1 MESQITTKIH
11 EIANVLFQDMKDR
24 KLDSKGIGLLAGLT
38 GIVIFCKHYL
48 QMFPDSKKEEILD
61 EFLETYF
68 DKLTS
73 EIRIFT
79 YCSGLTGALEGLR
92 YLNEEG
98 LLEVDYSDIENNYK
112 NILQTYA
119 IANIANG
126 NYDYLHGGL
135 GVVKYYYRDPL
146 FVNQALEVLENV
158 AEKHGNVYKWISS
171 LGLNKGFGYNI
182 CLSHGMSSIISVLS
196 LLTDEGIDREKRDRI
211 ITNACNYILS
221 QEIDHKQYGAYYPS
235 QSLENDPKAILYYS
249 RLAWCYGDL
258 GVATSLWQAGK
269 ALKNQAWQDK
279 ALEVLRYSTLRK
291 DLKRNG
297 VIDAGLC
304 HGAASIC
311 MMFHYIYLQTKEHIF
326 EKSRNYWLSILL
338 QMDYHKDGLAGY
350 STWHNEYPTKW
361 VKEYNLLEGI
371 AGIGLLLLSLYT
383 STPSTPQN
391 AEWMNFFMLV

>member
-1 MESQITTKIH
+1 MESRITTKIH
-11 EIANVLFQDMKDR
+11 EIANVLFRDMKGG
-24 KLDSKGIGLLAGLT
+24 KLDSEGIGLLAGQT

-48 QMFPDSKKEEILD
+48 QVFPDSKKEEILD

-73 EIRIFT
+73 EIRLFT

-112 NILQTYA
+112 NILQTFA
-119 IANIANG
+119 ITNIANG

-196 LLTDEGIDREKRDRI
+196 LLTDEGIDREKRDSI

-235 QSLENDPKAILYYS
+235 QSLENDPKATLYYS

-269 ALKNQAWQDK
+269 VLKNQGWEEK
-279 ALEVLRYSTLRK
+279 ALEILRFSALKR
-291 DLKRNG
+291 DLKQNG

-304 HGAASIC
+304 HGATSIC
-311 MMFHYIYLQTKEHIF
+311 MMFHYIYQQTSEQIFKEAQD
-326 EKSRNYWLSILL
+326 YWLNITLN
-338 QMDYHKDGLAGY
+338 MDNKNDGLAGY
-350 STWHNEYPTKW
+350 QTWHTPEYGGWVNEYG
-361 VKEYNLLEGI
+361 LLEGV
-371 AGIGLLLLSLYT
+371 AGIGIMLLMLLTNDPRQRKWL
-383 STPSTPQN
+383 
-391 AEWMNFFMLV
+391 NFFMLN